1 MHEKIK
7 NFKFYQL
14 TLNKCPKTLPKMP
27 SNSNL
32 GFRKAK
38 RHTTWPT
45 WGHLDQALSI
55 TLRILKLLIFS
66 CILGGLRLFYTIGKL
81 YTQTRYGKP
90 CVFLLSLDQKS
101 SAIHVSSSVFSALL
115 ESPVK
120 GRIFW
125 FLLSVFRNNCVFL
138 TYFSW
143 KWVYNFPIV

>member
-1 MHEKIK
+1 MPKRAWSRCPQVGQVVCLFAFLK
-7 NFKFYQL
+7 PKFEFEGIFGNVL
-14 TLNKCPKTLPKMP
+14 
-27 SNSNL
+27 
-32 GFRKAK
+32 
-38 RHTTWPT
+38 
-45 WGHLDQALSI
+45 GHL
-55 TLRILKLLIFS
+55 LRINRENLKFLIFS

-125 FLLSVFRNNCVFL
+125 FLRTVFRNNCVFL

-143 KWVYNFPIV
+143 KWMYNFPIV